1 MPNLHYLILILML
14 ASTVIGL
21 RVLSSSERR
30 SSILKSIVL
39 GLAILGAFL
48 LVSAEGLDSA
58 ARIKLALTIAVWV
71 ASVVGTEFWPV
82 EADDGPSANTSR

>member
-14 ASTVIGL
+14 SSTVIGL

-30 SSILKSIVL
+30 SHTLKSIVG

-48 LVSAEGLDSA
+48 FLSAEGLDAA
-58 ARIKLALTIAVWV
+58 ARAKLSLTIVVWV
-71 ASVVGTEFWPV
+71 ASVVGTELWPV
-82 EADDGPSANTSR
+82 RSAATEPNP